1 MKSGRF
7 RIHMELLNVVF
18 SRESS
23 LTDSRIPILFRIHYK
38 KWNNRRELQFVIDFE
53 IVDGSK
59 IRPTLLN
66 FFEKNRDEYVLGH
79 FMLLKAFELVSIN

>member
-1 MKSGRF
+1 M
-7 RIHMELLNVVF
+7 
-18 SRESS
+18 
-23 LTDSRIPILFRIHYK
+23 
-38 KWNNRRELQFVIDFE
+38 QFVIDFE